1 MKIFITGIAGM
12 IGFHLAQRLQDNGHE
27 VMGVDNFNNF
37 YYSYV
42 LKMDRGKILKQR
54 GITVFNADFTEILD
68 YRPDLV
74 IHLAAHAAVRH
85 SMAYP
90 NDYFENNIVKTQTL
104 IKQMEKLG
112 VERVIYASTSCVQ
125 HGQPLPWKESDRPLH
140 QNNPY
145 GMSKRVNECQF
156 IASKIPIAVGL
167 RFFTAY
173 GPWGRPDMALHLFTE
188 SMIKGVPLIAYNNGN
203 MKRDFTYV
211 GDVVD
216 AIVRIVDYAKYPHM
230 YVNGLEKDIYNV
242 GYGQQV
248 DLMDFIRL
256 IAKKLGKAPSIDF
269 RPPHPADVPETWCD
283 NTKIRGMVWKP
294 TTSIEEGVNKFV
306 DWYKEYYIL

>member
-12 IGFHLAQRLQDNGHE
+12 IGFHLAQRLHFEGHE
-27 VMGVDNFNNF
+27 VMGVDDYNNF
-37 YYSYV
+37 YYSFV
-42 LKMDRGKILKQR
+42 LKMDRAKMLKKQGIEIFNSDFGK
-54 GITVFNADFTEILD
+54 FALD
-68 YRPDLV
+68 YKPDLV

-85 SMAYP
+85 SMHHP
-90 NDYFENNIVKTQTL
+90 NEYFDNNIIKTQNL
-104 IKQMEKLG
+104 INQLERLG
-112 VERVIYASTSCVQ
+112 VEKVIYASTSCVQ

-156 IASKIPIAVGL
+156 IASKIPYATGL

-173 GPWGRPDMALHLFTE
+173 GPWGRPDMALHEFAHAMMKDE
-188 SMIKGVPLIAYNNGN
+188 PLIAYNNGN

-216 AIVRIVDYAKYPHM
+216 AVMCIVE
-230 YVNGLEKDIYNV
+230 YVQSPGSWDLGPKEIFNV

-248 DLMDFIRL
+248 ELLDFIRL
-256 IAKKLGKAPSIDF
+256 IAKKLGKAPRIDF

-283 NTKIRGMVWKP
+283 NTKLKDMGWKP
-294 TTSIEEGVNKFV
+294 KTFIAQGVDHFIE
-306 DWYKEYYIL
+306 WYKEYYRC